1 MLATASRFAFRELR
15 GGLKGFRVF
24 LACLALGVAA
34 IAGVGSL
41 ASAIEAGLKAD
52 GRVLL
57 GGDVDIRLVHVAAD
71 SEKVD
76 WLRDNSAALSH
87 IVEMRAMAIRADGAE
102 RRLVE
107 MKAVDQAYPL
117 NGALVLRDGVEMSAL
132 EQRDG
137 VWGLIAAPQLAE
149 RLHLTIG
156 DRVKIG
162 EAQFEYRGDFLEEPD
177 KGTQAFN
184 LGPRVFI
191 SIDALPE
198 TDLEQPG
205 SLIRYHYRVLLPP
218 QTAVA
223 DWVEALN
230 TQFPDAGWRV
240 RALDDAAPNIQRF
253 VDRVGLFMTLVGLTA
268 LLVGG
273 VGVGNAVRAFLN
285 QRTGTIATLKC
296 LGAPSSTIFATYLM
310 QVGVLAVVG
319 IVLGLLLG
327 GVGPSFVVPMLADKL
342 PVEARVGFYPMPLLL
357 AAGFGL
363 LTTLVFALWPLAR
376 ASSVPAATL
385 FRDLLNPVT
394 ARPGPKM
401 ALFLA
406 ASAIG
411 LVGLAVLSADQ
422 PVVALAFTGG
432 AVATLLAFRG
442 AAWAA
447 MVVARKLP
455 RPRDTRIALALAN
468 LHRPGAPTGGIV
480 VSLGLGLT
488 VLIAVAMIE
497 GNLSRQVSETFR
509 GEAPGYFFIDIQP
522 DQIDGFR
529 ETLDGFDGLQ
539 RYDTV
544 PMLRGR
550 IVALDGVPV
559 EEITPHPD
567 VAWMLRGDRG
577 ITWSATPPERGSE
590 IVEGEWW
597 SADYADTARTL
608 VSFDA
613 EAAGHFGL
621 EIGDSVTVNVLG
633 REIEAE
639 IANLRTIDWTSLGI
653 NFVMVFSPG
662 LLESAP
668 QMYLATAYLDPDREV
683 TLERAVTDLYPNVS
697 AIRVKEVLEGVDKI
711 LRDLG
716 TAVTAI
722 AAIAIVAG
730 VLVLAGAVAAGHSRR
745 IYESVVLKVLGAT
758 RRDILVAYLLE
769 FGLLGL
775 LTALIAGVVGGV
787 AAYVVIEEVMQA
799 DWIFVPEAAAL
810 TVVVALAATISLGF
824 AGTWS
829 ALGKKAAPLLRN
841 E

>member
-117 NGALVLRDGVEMSAL
+117 NGALVLRDGIEMSAL

-149 RLHLTIG
+149 RLRLTIG

-162 EAQFEYRGDFLEEPD
+162 EAEFEYRGDFLEEPD

-218 QTAVA
+218 QTVVA

-230 TQFPDAGWRV
+230 TQFPNAGWRV

-296 LGAPSSTIFATYLM
+296 LGAPSSTIFATYLI

-447 MVVARKLP
+447 MVLARKLP

-590 IVEGEWW
+590 IVEGQWW
-597 SADYADTARTL
+597 PEDYADTARTL

-639 IANLRTIDWTSLGI
+639 IANLRSIDWTSLGI

-683 TLERAVTDLYPNVS
+683 TLERTVTDLYPNVS

>member
-1 MLATASRFAFRELR
+1 VLATASRFAFRELR

-149 RLHLTIG
+149 RLRLTIG

-162 EAQFEYRGDFLEEPD
+162 EAEFEYRGDFLEEPD

-218 QTAVA
+218 QTVVA

-230 TQFPDAGWRV
+230 TQFPNAGWRV

-296 LGAPSSTIFATYLM
+296 LGAPSSTIFATYLI

-342 PVEARVGFYPMPLLL
+342 PVEARVGFYPLPLLL

-447 MVVARKLP
+447 MVLARKLP
-455 RPRDTRIALALAN
+455 RPRDTRITLALAN

-590 IVEGEWW
+590 IVEGQWW
-597 SADYADTARTL
+597 PEDYADTARTL

-639 IANLRTIDWTSLGI
+639 IANLRSIDWTSLGI

-683 TLERAVTDLYPNVS
+683 TLERTVTDLYPNVS

>member
-1 MLATASRFAFRELR
+1 MLGTAFRFAFRELR

-57 GGDVDIRLVHVAAD
+57 GGDVDIRLMHRPA
-71 SEKVD
+71 SEAQID
-76 WLRDNSAALSH
+76 WLRDNTAALSQ
-87 IVEMRAMAIRADGAE
+87 IVQMRAMAIRTDGTE

-107 MKAVDQAYPL
+107 MKAVDEAYPL
-117 NGALVLRDGVEMSAL
+117 NGALVLENGQEMSAL
-132 EQRDG
+132 KSRDG

-149 RLHLTIG
+149 RLRLTEG
-156 DRVKIG
+156 DRVHIG
-162 EAQFEYRGDFLEEPD
+162 EAEFEYRGTFLEEPD

-205 SLIRYHYRVLLPP
+205 SLIRYHHRVLLPP
-218 QTAVA
+218 QTDVGG
-223 DWVEALN
+223 WVEALN
-230 TQFPDAGWRV
+230 AQFPDAGWRV

-296 LGAPSSTIFATYLM
+296 LGAPSATIFATYLI
-310 QVGVLAVVG
+310 QVGALALVG

-327 GVGPSFVVPMLADKL
+327 GVGPSLVVPLLADKL
-342 PVEARVGFYPMPLLL
+342 PVEARVGLYPMPLLL

-406 ASAIG
+406 ASAAG

-422 PVVALAFTGG
+422 PIVALAFTGG
-432 AVATLLAFRG
+432 AVATLLAFRA
-442 AAWAA
+442 AAWGA
-447 MVVARKLP
+447 MALARRLP
-455 RPRDTRIALALAN
+455 RPRDTRIALAMAN

-529 ETLDGFDGLQ
+529 ETMDGFDGLE

-559 EEITPHPD
+559 EEIEPHPD

-577 ITWSATPPERGSE
+577 ITWSRTPPERGSE
-590 IVEGEWW
+590 IVTGEWW
-597 SADYADTARTL
+597 PEDYADTARTL

-613 EAAGHFGL
+613 EAAQYFGL
-621 EIGDSVTVNVLG
+621 EVGDTLTVNVLG
-633 REIEAE
+633 REIQAE

-668 QMYLATAYLDPDREV
+668 QMYLATAHLDPDREV
-683 TLERAVTDLYPNVS
+683 ALERAVTDIYPNVS

-711 LRDLG
+711 LQDLG

-758 RRDILVAYLLE
+758 RRDVLIVYLLE

-775 LTALIAGVVGGV
+775 LTALIAGFVGGA
-787 AAYVVIEEVMQA
+787 AAYIVIEEVMQA

-810 TVVVALAATISLGF
+810 TVLVALGTTISLGF